1 MKILTHVTPALL
13 ARVARE
19 FPDVELVEVPQK
31 GELPDELRGE
41 VLLTQP
47 WGTPNLEQ
55 IMARGVR
62 WVHTF
67 GTGVNGFPFELLGDA
82 VLTCARGASAIPI
95 SEWVLATM
103 LAFEKQLPQRWL
115 EAPPERWNMAE
126 LGGLHGKTLGLIG
139 LGGIGEAVA
148 RLALA
153 FDMRVRAFRRT
164 GRPGT
169 SPEVEIVK
177 TLDDLLASADHLVV
191 AASATPATRH
201 LLGADAFARVRPGV
215 HLVNIARGALVD
227 QEALRRA
234 LDDGRV
240 ALASL
245 DCVEPEPLPDG
256 HWLYSHPQVRLSP
269 HISWAMPDALAWL
282 ANTFV
287 DNLVRY
293 RAGETL
299 EGVVDPKEGY

>member
-1 MKILTHVTPALL
+1 M
-13 ARVARE
+13 
-19 FPDVELVEVPQK
+19 
-31 GELPDELRGE
+31 
-41 VLLTQP
+41 
-47 WGTPNLEQ
+47 
-55 IMARGVR
+55 
-62 WVHTF
+62 
-67 GTGVNGFPFELLGDA
+67 
-82 VLTCARGASAIPI
+82 
-95 SEWVLATM
+95 
-103 LAFEKQLPQRWL
+103 
-115 EAPPERWNMAE
+115 
-126 LGGLHGKTLGLIG
+126 
-139 LGGIGEAVA
+139 
-148 RLALA
+148 
-153 FDMRVRAFRRT
+153 RAFRRT